1 MPIEPGPCDPRKSIK
16 TQEPGGSAALKLRKE
31 EVGGGAPEGGA
42 H

>member
-16 TQEPGGSAALKLRKE
+16 TLELGGFAALKFRKE
-31 EVGGGAPEGGA
+31 EVGGGAAEGGA